1 MRTAIQS
8 LKDRFDYSQNPE
20 KTLDGS
26 LIRSYE
32 CDPLTADSEFLLSK
46 ARYKSITG
54 REQKRDA
61 DVQDLKHMRY
71 STGSS
76 KCTCPKRCWRLCP
89 IMMPMRCTGR
99 DMIF

>member
-1 MRTAIQS
+1 MLFLATTRLISHHISGGKSILAS
-8 LKDRFDYSQNPE
+8 LSDRFDYGQNPE

-61 DVQDLKHMRY
+61 DVLCYQIRQSFPPL
-71 STGSS
+71 GSW
-76 KCTCPKRCWRLCP
+76 TRR
-89 IMMPMRCTGR
+89 RR
-99 DMIF
+99 